1 MSNLSFNPN
10 FNIIVINNMSSLSI
24 PFYVSLWAQTR
35 IGKGIIISSG
45 SVIRHVSTAC
55 TELLLSAP
63 EVCCV
68 FAPHFPFPVFKVQF
82 R

>member
-1 MSNLSFNPN
+1 
-10 FNIIVINNMSSLSI
+10 MSSLSI
-24 PFYVSLWAQTR
+24 PFHVSLWAQTR

-45 SVIRHVSTAC
+45 SVIRHVYTAC

-68 FAPHFPFPVFKVQF
+68 FAKDFFLVWGKIPVGSEKY